1 MQISK
6 ADLDKIKYI
15 DDAIDRIDQINR
27 ENNMNERKERTIE
40 SYSLEK
46 KAQKKL
52 DELMKPRSD
61 LKARVDQLTK
71 EFGELE
77 EDLPM
82 QEKRVEALK
91 LSIGFAKGEKAKK
104 AQEELKSAQEI
115 LKRMRAIRKKLVEDL
130 EKSKKLLEAEEGRL
144 KEIMSTSRHLG
155 RQNDQNQ
162 GDDEN
167 ELQN

>member
-1 MQISK
+1 MEISK

-15 DDAIDRIDQINR
+15 DDAIDKIDQINR
-27 ENNMNERKERTIE
+27 ENHMNERKERTIE

-52 DELMKPRSD
+52 DELMKPRND

-71 EFGELE
+71 EFGELK
-77 EDLPM
+77 EDSKM
-82 QEKRVEALK
+82 QEEKVEALK
-91 LSIGFAKGEKAKK
+91 LSTGLAKGGKAKK

-130 EKSKKLLEAEEGRL
+130 EKSKKLLEEEEKRL
-144 KEIMSTSRHLG
+144 KEIMSTSRHFG
-155 RQNDQNQ
+155 RQKDQDQ

-167 ELQN
+167 EL